1 MLWSITAFRGVKVL
15 PPTVAY
21 QVVPLSTTAVQ
32 PNNSGAAST
41 QSTSEHFWARASNVD
56 NSIKSAMSPRLSLW
70 SASRGLAIRVA
81 SRSSMVQ
88 RTPISVR
95 AIPTRS
101 YSDKPKPHTNPSDP
115 ENPAHVSEEA
125 AQIAEIMGETK
136 PDISQGTPVQEVHP
150 ARDTLKGPGG
160 L

>member
-1 MLWSITAFRGVKVL
+1 MWSITAFRGVEML
-15 PPTVAY
+15 PPTVAC

-32 PNNSGAAST
+32 PNNSGAMST

-81 SRSSMVQ
+81 SRPLMVQ

-95 AIPTRS
+95 AISARS

-125 AQIAEIMGETK
+125 AQVAEIMGETK
-136 PDISQGTPVQEVHP
+136 PDLSQGTPVQEVHS
-150 ARDTLKGPGG
+150 A
-160 L
+160 

>member
-1 MLWSITAFRGVKVL
+1 MLWSITASRGVEVL
-15 PPTVAY
+15 PLTVAC
-21 QVVPLSTTAVQ
+21 QVVPLSTAEFQ
-32 PNNSGAAST
+32 PNNSGARST

-70 SASRGLAIRVA
+70 SASRGLAIRAV
-81 SRSSMVQ
+81 SRPSMVQ

-95 AIPTRS
+95 AIPARY

-125 AQIAEIMGETK
+125 AQVAEIMGETK
-136 PDISQGTPVQEVHP
+136 PDLSQGTPVQEVHS
-150 ARDTLKGPGG
+150 AGDI
-160 L
+160 